1 MSQTYGRTWVLAHV
15 ISWVAHLSAY
25 LYDSVHMVY
34 TRAVDVLHTES
45 AARVP
50 HHIQVL
56 LI

>member
-1 MSQTYGRTWVLAHV
+1 MAHV

-25 LYDSVHMVY
+25 LHDSVHMVY

-45 AARVP
+45 ATTVP